1 MAAEQRKSE
10 AKGKRKS
17 AKGTFHRVYNVLLK
31 EIDNGVETYVLDSL
45 LKDLEEKYQK
55 VEEKHELFLEVL
67 ESDNEADTIVEDGLS
82 KDMTNMYN
90 EVIKAR
96 KLVYGIHT
104 KVDTK
109 TELGAEKMREKT
121 LVQIKKLDA
130 PTFSGNI
137 RDYPTFKKD
146 YKYHMSSRY
155 GNDPFVLKKCLSGD
169 AEVTVRGVEDSFTE
183 MFKRLDDEYGRP
195 EKLVD
200 CVMSELRKITYVP
213 DGNAA
218 KFIAMVETV
227 EKCWLD
233 LSKMSLQSEMD
244 TAVMVSQ
251 VEKLLPPLQ

>member
-31 EIDNGVETYVLDSL
+31 EIDNGVETHVLDSL

-109 TELGAEKMREKT
+109 TELGAEKMREK
-121 LVQIKKLDA
+121 L
-130 PTFSGNI
+130 
-137 RDYPTFKKD
+137 
-146 YKYHMSSRY
+146 
-155 GNDPFVLKKCLSGD
+155 
-169 AEVTVRGVEDSFTE
+169 
-183 MFKRLDDEYGRP
+183 
-195 EKLVD
+195 
-200 CVMSELRKITYVP
+200 
-213 DGNAA
+213 
-218 KFIAMVETV
+218 
-227 EKCWLD
+227 
-233 LSKMSLQSEMD
+233 
-244 TAVMVSQ
+244 
-251 VEKLLPPLQ
+251 